1 MLTSKTLKIRYQIL
15 LTQPL
20 ILLLTLRLEVKNEIP
35 SIINLATNAS
45 LNAKTNEVKGEIP
58 GITNLA
64 AAAAFTT
71 VENKIPNFSDLVK
84 KADYDAEIK
93 DIKNK
98 YFTTSD
104 YNKFMNNILDEKIK
118 ADKLVHESVLNEKRN
133 KKQQQ
138 RQN

>member
-84 KADYDAEIK
+84 KADYDA
-93 DIKNK
+93 
-98 YFTTSD
+98 
-104 YNKFMNNILDEKIK
+104 KI
-118 ADKLVHESVLNEKRN
+118 
-133 KKQQQ
+133 
-138 RQN
+138 